1 MKKKGFK
8 VTGRGL
14 MLAMAV
20 AVPSLA
26 AGSMTAEACTSYYA
40 GKKTTVDGSI
50 MFGRTEDIGGSHS
63 KIFKVYPAAVHAQGE
78 MYKDVTKFT
87 MPLPAKTYRY
97 TACEDDPG
105 YGGELFG
112 EVGTNEL
119 GVSMSATESASPVSA
134 VKEADPFTD
143 NGITEASMVSA
154 VLPCIKTAREGVDFL
169 ADILDTYGAGE
180 GNTLMFA
187 DKNECWYFEILSGHQ
202 YAAIKMPEDKAGI
215 MPNCFMIGNIDVTD
229 TENVVASEELIS
241 TAEKANVLVR
251 DGENTNT
258 INIRKSYGG
267 TMRESNT
274 NRIWGGQLI
283 LNPDL
288 KETITPED
296 ADYEMFVTPKEKVS
310 IQTLYKIAGTQ
321 YESEEFEGIESEKVL
336 TVIGTPRSCECHVLQ
351 IRPEM
356 PTELATVEWLS
367 MGSADLSPFLPF
379 YSAALTDTH
388 PAYKAG
394 DIVYNDASAYWAFRS
409 LASMSMAAASRD
421 LAANNIKQ
429 YWTNYVNSLVEAQA
443 SVDEKMLSLYKTN
456 PAAVSAKADN
466 LGMAVADEAIAAAK
480 QMYRELAARLAA
492 GNGQIVA
499 TRKEP
504 TFIPSMLKAEKYS
517 GYSYDMVYKAP
528 ENFTAT
534 KEEVDA
540 LKSQAAQAN
549 KNFADAQAKLA
560 DAQKELADAQKELA
574 AARKELE
581 QLKKP
586 QVKISTNKTKY
597 TVKKGKKVKIKASVE
612 NASGKKIIFKSENKK
627 VAKVSAKGVVTGVKK
642 GKAVISIKCNG
653 VTKEVKVVVK

>member
-1 MKKKGFK
+1 
-8 VTGRGL
+8 VQR
-14 MLAMAV
+14 AV
-20 AVPSLA
+20 N
-26 AGSMTAEACTSYYA
+26 
-40 GKKTTVDGSI
+40 
-50 MFGRTEDIGGSHS
+50 
-63 KIFKVYPAAVHAQGE
+63 GE
-78 MYKDVTKFT
+78 
-87 MPLPAKTYRY
+87 
-97 TACEDDPG
+97 
-105 YGGELFG
+105 
-112 EVGTNEL
+112 
-119 GVSMSATESASPVSA
+119 
-134 VKEADPFTD
+134 
-143 NGITEASMVSA
+143 
-154 VLPCIKTAREGVDFL
+154 
-169 ADILDTYGAGE
+169 
-180 GNTLMFA
+180 
-187 DKNECWYFEILSGHQ
+187 
-202 YAAIKMPEDKAGI
+202 
-215 MPNCFMIGNIDVTD
+215 
-229 TENVVASEELIS
+229 
-241 TAEKANVLVR
+241 
-251 DGENTNT
+251 
-258 INIRKSYGG
+258 
-267 TMRESNT
+267 
-274 NRIWGGQLI
+274 
-283 LNPDL
+283 
-288 KETITPED
+288 
-296 ADYEMFVTPKEKVS
+296 
-310 IQTLYKIAGTQ
+310 
-321 YESEEFEGIESEKVL
+321 VL

-540 LKSQAAQAN
+540 LKSQAAQAIKTSLMRRRN
-549 KNFADAQAKLA
+549 L
-560 DAQKELADAQKELA
+560 LMH
-574 AARKELE
+574 RKSL
-581 QLKKP
+581 LMHRK
-586 QVKISTNKTKY
+586 SLLRH
-597 TVKKGKKVKIKASVE
+597 GKSL
-612 NASGKKIIFKSENKK
+612 SS
-627 VAKVSAKGVVTGVKK
+627 
-642 GKAVISIKCNG
+642 
-653 VTKEVKVVVK
+653 

>member
-1 MKKKGFK
+1 M
-8 VTGRGL
+8 
-14 MLAMAV
+14 
-20 AVPSLA
+20 
-26 AGSMTAEACTSYYA
+26 
-40 GKKTTVDGSI
+40 
-50 MFGRTEDIGGSHS
+50 
-63 KIFKVYPAAVHAQGE
+63 
-78 MYKDVTKFT
+78 
-87 MPLPAKTYRY
+87 
-97 TACEDDPG
+97 
-105 YGGELFG
+105 
-112 EVGTNEL
+112 
-119 GVSMSATESASPVSA
+119 
-134 VKEADPFTD
+134 
-143 NGITEASMVSA
+143 
-154 VLPCIKTAREGVDFL
+154 
-169 ADILDTYGAGE
+169 
-180 GNTLMFA
+180 
-187 DKNECWYFEILSGHQ
+187 
-202 YAAIKMPEDKAGI
+202 
-215 MPNCFMIGNIDVTD
+215 
-229 TENVVASEELIS
+229 
-241 TAEKANVLVR
+241 
-251 DGENTNT
+251 
-258 INIRKSYGG
+258 
-267 TMRESNT
+267 
-274 NRIWGGQLI
+274 
-283 LNPDL
+283 
-288 KETITPED
+288 
-296 ADYEMFVTPKEKVS
+296 
-310 IQTLYKIAGTQ
+310 
-321 YESEEFEGIESEKVL
+321 
-336 TVIGTPRSCECHVLQ
+336 
-351 IRPEM
+351 
-356 PTELATVEWLS
+356 
-367 MGSADLSPFLPF
+367 
-379 YSAALTDTH
+379 
-388 PAYKAG
+388 
-394 DIVYNDASAYWAFRS
+394 
-409 LASMSMAAASRD
+409 
-421 LAANNIKQ
+421 AANNIKQ

-560 DAQKELADAQKELA
+560 DVQKELA